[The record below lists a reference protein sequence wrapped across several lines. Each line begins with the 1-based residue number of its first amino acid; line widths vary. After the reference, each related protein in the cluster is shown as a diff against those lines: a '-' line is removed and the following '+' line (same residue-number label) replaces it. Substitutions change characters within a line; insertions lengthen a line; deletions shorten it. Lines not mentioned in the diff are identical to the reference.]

1 MTISALLS
9 RRFDEHRKLS
19 ASRIPA
25 RLKILL
31 AKVGFDGHDR
41 GIKILTSILREHGH
55 EVVYLGKYLTVA
67 VVVEAALQEDVDVI
81 GLSFLGGSHI
91 TYCQE
96 IAQRLRERGLGRVC
110 LVVGGVIPDKDIDP
124 LKQAGVHAVFTPNTD
139 TRDILKFLDNFAA
152 QSAAA
157 AAQIT

>member
-67 VVVEAALQEDVDVI
+67 VVVEAAIPECSAGTLVRAEEVTGTMAIPNPMPAMARV
-81 GLSFLGGSHI
+81 HP
-91 TYCQE
+91 TV
-96 IAQRLRERGLGRVC
+96 ER
-110 LVVGGVIPDKDIDP
+110 P
-124 LKQAGVHAVFTPNTD
+124 
-139 TRDILKFLDNFAA
+139 
-152 QSAAA
+152 A

>member
-1 MTISALLS
+1 MSTS
-9 RRFDEHRKLS
+9 K
-19 ASRIPA
+19 IPA

-55 EVVYLGKYLTVA
+55 EVVYLGKYLTVPM
-67 VVVEAALQEDVDVI
+67 VVEAALQEDVGVV

-91 TYCQE
+91 TYCQD
-96 IAQRLRERGLGRVC
+96 IAKLLRERGLGHVC
-110 LVVGGVIPDKDIDP
+110 LIVGGVIPDKDIDC
-124 LKQAGVHAVFTPNTD
+124 LKQAGVHGVFTPNTD
-139 TRDILKFLDNFAA
+139 TRDILSFLGRFAA

-157 AAQIT
+157 ATPTA